1 MNKYQRSILILDD
14 DEAVRESFEYHFEDR
29 GWKVKSISSPEE
41 ALQSIEEERP
51 DCAII
56 DIRLPDMNGD
66 EFIREVYRRNIKLI
80 CVICTASP
88 EYNIPNDISSFK
100 GVSNKVFI
108 KPVTDFNLLEKELL
122 HILKLNLNS
131 GELNE

>member
-1 MNKYQRSILILDD
+1 MNKNRKSLLILDD

-29 GWKVKSISSPEE
+29 GWKVKSFSNPQE
-41 ALQSIEEERP
+41 ALKSIEEEP
-51 DCAII
+51 PECAVI
-56 DIRLPDMNGD
+56 DIRLPEMNGD
-66 EFIREVYRRNIKLI
+66 EFIREIYRRNINLI

-88 EYNIPNDISSFK
+88 EYSIPDDISSFK

-108 KPVTDFNLLEKELL
+108 KPVIDFNLLEEELL
-122 HILKLNLNS
+122 YILKQNFNS